1 MKTASTI
8 LAALITSA
16 AAAPAIV
23 WKSGESSAQIHSSE
37 LTGIRSLVEES
48 NSDSS
53 LASVVFV
60 IERDEHGSDGLTV
73 LSTTGAL
80 PEVAAKYSDASSI
93 HHSVRG
99 IETVEKA
106 LKDLGHPTASTLEEY
121 QDEINEVKAAA
132 AAVNHDGSQK
142 VSGNMLVVTVPN
154 DARPADI
161 DATVKSAIEDPK
173 VGSVVLTSV
182 RGISEVKF
190 ERDLKA
196 KEEYFDAQQKFN
208 RRRLEDANGDDNYSN
223 EVLYFVN
230 FTPNIFSGVMF
241 FFFFSAVTF
250 VGISCMGMIAGQEV
264 YVTKYPTI
272 GREA

>member
-1 MKTASTI
+1 MKTVSTI

-23 WKSGESSAQIHSSE
+23 WSSGESKDQIHSSE
-37 LTGIRSLVEES
+37 LTGIRSLLES

-60 IERDEHGSDGLTV
+60 VERDEHGSDGLSV
-73 LSTTGAL
+73 LTTSGSL
-80 PEVAAKYSDASSI
+80 PEVAGKYSEASAI

-99 IETVEKA
+99 IDTVEKA
-106 LKDLGHPTASTLEEY
+106 LKDLGNPTASTLEEY
-121 QDEINEVKAAA
+121 QDEINEVKAAV
-132 AAVNHDGSQK
+132 VNHDGSHK
-142 VSGNMLVVTVPN
+142 VSGNVLVVTVPN
-154 DARPADI
+154 EAKPADI

-196 KEEYFDAQQKFN
+196 KEEFFKSQQRFSS
-208 RRRLEDANGDDNYSN
+208 RRRLEDAGDDNNGSDD
-223 EVLYFVN
+223 VLYFVN

-241 FFFFSAVTF
+241 FFFFTAVTYT
-250 VGISCMGMIAGQEV
+250 GISCMGMIAGQEV

>member
-1 MKTASTI
+1 MKTVSTI
-8 LAALITSA
+8 LAALIASA

-23 WKSGESSAQIHSSE
+23 WKSGESSAQIHSSD
-37 LTGIRSLVEES
+37 LTGIRSLVESE
-48 NSDSS
+48 SS

-60 IERDEHGSDGLTV
+60 IDRDEHGSDGLTV
-73 LSTTGAL
+73 LTTAGSL
-80 PEVAAKYSDASSI
+80 PEVAAKYSDASSV

-99 IETVEKA
+99 IDTVQKV
-106 LKDLGHPTASTLEEY
+106 LKDLGNPTASTLEEY
-121 QDEINEVKAAA
+121 QDEINEVKAA
-132 AAVNHDGSQK
+132 VNHDGSQK
-142 VSGNMLVVTVPN
+142 VSGNVLVVTVPN
-154 DARPADI
+154 SASPADI
-161 DATVKSAIEDPK
+161 DATVKAAIEDSK

-196 KEEYFDAQQKFN
+196 KEDYFNTQKRFS
-208 RRRLEDANGDDNYSN
+208 RRRLEDGNDDDNSSSD
-223 EVLYFVN
+223 VLYFVN

-250 VGISCMGMIAGQEV
+250 TGISCMGMIAGQEV